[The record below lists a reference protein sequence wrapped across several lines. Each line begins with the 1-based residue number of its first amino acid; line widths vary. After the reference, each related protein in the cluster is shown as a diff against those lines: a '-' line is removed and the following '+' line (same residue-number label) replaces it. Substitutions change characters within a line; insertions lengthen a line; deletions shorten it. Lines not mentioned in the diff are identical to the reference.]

1 MGFEKK
7 NIEGMT
13 PEAIKEYAASLT
25 LELDKTESELEKK
38 KTEIK
43 NANAESAKRRVENET
58 MANTIKALEEKFKGV
73 EAKDETTM
81 EALNLAKK
89 LNEENVKF
97 QAALNTQ
104 LKPALEKLSESQR
117 AIIESIADPVQKTS
131 IVNEFLAAVPVKP
144 TVPPPPAAD
153 SFGTPHAGIITYE
166 NREAYIKA
174 LEAQAIKSK
183 TPNDRMQWIT
193 QAVIPDRMRT
203 AGQEIQDKLYEQA
216 IDAQKAAE
224 VVKKEG

>member
-58 MANTIKALEEKFKGV
+58 MANTIKALEEKLKGV